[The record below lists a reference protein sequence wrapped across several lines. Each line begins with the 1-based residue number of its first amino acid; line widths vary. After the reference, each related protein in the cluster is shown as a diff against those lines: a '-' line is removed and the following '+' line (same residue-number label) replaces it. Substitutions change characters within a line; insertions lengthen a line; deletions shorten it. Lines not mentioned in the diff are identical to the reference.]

1 MRNFKA
7 TPIHSPTIPVA
18 TATTLHASSPTLPA
32 ALANFDRLPDSAYV
46 RLPTVAGWRNTSTA
60 TVWRHVKAGLLPKPV
75 KLGPNITAWRVG
87 DLRRAS
93 VQQAGGM
100 TPWPPIRIAPPGRS
114 WLRLRWPLA
123 IILAVHRWL
132 PLALHLLD

>member
-1 MRNFKA
+1 MRKFKA

-18 TATTLHASSPTLPA
+18 TATTSHASSPTLPA

-60 TVWRHVKAGLLPKPV
+60 
-75 KLGPNITAWRVG
+75 WRVG

-93 VQQAGGM
+93 VQHAGGM
-100 TPWPPIRIAPPGRS
+100 TLWPPIRIAPPGRS

-132 PLALHLLD
+132 PLALHLLN